1 MTIWALWHRE
11 LIQHLKHW
19 APGHLYATS
28 LAPPAAQQIL
38 SAVKLLRGEDGTD
51 RGARK
56 LAQLRENSDYFRGRL
71 LDMGCNVLGDWGSPV
86 MVSMEPSH
94 CYAAQEKEDCCPLMG
109 ARLLYLGL
117 SVPLDWGRPVE
128 LSALSKS
135 AAGLATTVHK
145 RGKEQRVHSAAVTM
159 HGLIAVCSITPLCIL
174 VARCKP

>member
-1 MTIWALWHRE
+1 MTSRVQHGGSWSLTIWALWHRE

-38 SAVKLLRGEDGTD
+38 SAIKLLRGEDGTD

-94 CYAAQEKEDCCPLMG
+94 SHAAQGKED
-109 ARLLYLGL
+109 
-117 SVPLDWGRPVE
+117 
-128 LSALSKS
+128 
-135 AAGLATTVHK
+135 
-145 RGKEQRVHSAAVTM
+145 
-159 HGLIAVCSITPLCIL
+159 
-174 VARCKP
+174 